1 MSTTASQFQSKTEE
15 KSFDASHRQKI
26 KFNIGKYD
34 IAVAKGL
41 PQFANLEAA
50 RKKAHLIKWKTIEN
64 LDRYLLEFESNFI
77 RKGGKVIWA
86 NTVEEA
92 QKEILAILKKHETKM
107 DTLFKMGH
115 LLSCNNFKKLLFI
128 SNAVV
133 NYLFAKQ
140 PNNIVSIG
148 IQQQCQQQ

>member
-1 MSTTASQFQSKTEE
+1 
-15 KSFDASHRQKI
+15 
-26 KFNIGKYD
+26 
-34 IAVAKGL
+34 
-41 PQFANLEAA
+41 
-50 RKKAHLIKWKTIEN
+50 
-64 LDRYLLEFESNFI
+64 
-77 RKGGKVIWA
+77 
-86 NTVEEA
+86 
-92 QKEILAILKKHETKM
+92 M

>member
-1 MSTTASQFQSKTEE
+1 MSTTASQFQTKTEE

-107 DTLFKMGH
+107 LVKSKSMACEEIELNEFSNTVAPEESVSGSGCCKPSAWAS
-115 LLSCNNFKKLLFI
+115 SCSKT
-128 SNAVV
+128 
-133 NYLFAKQ
+133 
-140 PNNIVSIG
+140 
-148 IQQQCQQQ
+148 